1 MNESMTLRPVPGRPI
16 IIDAGQVALAQIAE
30 LIGRGGS
37 PERVAREVESIIS
50 AWRMEAIRQPDEVR
64 ERLAVCCDRLG
75 AGVASAREQV
85 EEIDVNN
92 GAALRHGAR
101 SLAAMIAARDTM
113 SSAYD
118 VI

>member
-1 MNESMTLRPVPGRPI
+1 MNKSMTLWPVPGRPI
-16 IIDAGQVALAQIAE
+16 IVDAGQVALARIAE
-30 LIGRGGS
+30 LIGHGGS

-50 AWRMEAIRQPDEVR
+50 AWRMEAIRQPLEVR
-64 ERLAVCCDRLG
+64 DRLAACCDELG
-75 AGVASAREQV
+75 AGVASARMQV
-85 EEIDVNN
+85 EGIDAND

-113 SSAYD
+113 NSAYD